1 MNREEIEAKLKEENL
16 SNEEI
21 IQLRGK
27 LIRILKDEIK
37 VTKDQKILLPLKLKL
52 YDELK
57 KHKEA
62 LKARGQEESIPI
74 PEKVGLKVQEIAT
87 TIEILKEKMDVGTK
101 LKTTAIGTT
110 ISTLLVGAI
119 TVGVTAIG
127 GAPITLATL
136 AAAVPTICYCGLS
149 GLIRMPFTETT
160 WSKLLDSVDKKDV
173 NQQKII
179 EFMDKNIKNDQE
191 LMELIKRKGEKPSEA
206 ELMEINNQLITKYQ
220 KLIDAAPV
228 PEIGKTL
235 TFEKI
240 NIMTE
245 QKKIYEKIKQEFI
258 KSKREMTTKEF
269 AELEKS
275 IIAIDLGI
283 AKENAFLKEV
293 LKESGKDLAISGG
306 AVIAAR
312 AIMSVLFPEYA
323 ISSIAQLSMPLLMT
337 LLGNVANMGNLKE
350 KIALEKEAYDKLK
363 TSLTKEKLESML
375 ANQNNRSL
383 AKA

>member
-136 AAAVPTICYCGLS
+136 AAAIPTICYCGLS

-220 KLIDAAPV
+220 KLIDVAPV

>member
-136 AAAVPTICYCGLS
+136 ATAIPTICYCGLS

-220 KLIDAAPV
+220 KLIDVAPV

>member
-136 AAAVPTICYCGLS
+136 AAAIPTICYCGLS

-191 LMELIKRKGEKPSEA
+191 LIELIKRKGEKPSEA

-220 KLIDAAPV
+220 KLID
-228 PEIGKTL
+228 I
-235 TFEKI
+235 
-240 NIMTE
+240 
-245 QKKIYEKIKQEFI
+245 
-258 KSKREMTTKEF
+258 
-269 AELEKS
+269 
-275 IIAIDLGI
+275 
-283 AKENAFLKEV
+283 
-293 LKESGKDLAISGG
+293 
-306 AVIAAR
+306 
-312 AIMSVLFPEYA
+312 EYFH
-323 ISSIAQLSMPLLMT
+323 
-337 LLGNVANMGNLKE
+337 
-350 KIALEKEAYDKLK
+350 
-363 TSLTKEKLESML
+363 
-375 ANQNNRSL
+375 
-383 AKA
+383 